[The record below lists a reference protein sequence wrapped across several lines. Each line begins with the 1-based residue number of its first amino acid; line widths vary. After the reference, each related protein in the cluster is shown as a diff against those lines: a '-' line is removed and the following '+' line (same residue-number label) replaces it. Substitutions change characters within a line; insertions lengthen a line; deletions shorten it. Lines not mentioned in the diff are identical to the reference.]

1 MSQTYDANGTPLNER
16 SAVELARLLQRR
28 ELSAEHLLRRC
39 FEHIR
44 LRDPEVQAWTHLAE
58 EKSLQHAREL
68 DRGAVRGLLHGLP
81 LGVKDLFDTMDM
93 PTSYGS
99 PIYANHRPEADAA
112 SVAMCIGAGAI
123 VVGKTVTTEF
133 ATFKP
138 GKTRN
143 PHRLTHTPG
152 GSSSGSAAAVADAM
166 VPLAFGT
173 QTAASVIRPAAFC
186 GIVGYKPSFGNITRA
201 GVKSLSETLDTIGCF
216 GRTVQDVGLF
226 AAAMTGNDRL
236 LQIERASVPHFA
248 VCLTHEWHYAGQDT
262 QRAIQEATTGLSSHG
277 AKITDLPL
285 PEIFSRLVQ
294 AQSEIMAFEAAR
306 SLAHERLNHLPAIS
320 PALADILKAGMEIP
334 VEQHQNN
341 LKLSNYARIAIDAY
355 FDQFDVIIAPSAI
368 GEAPEGLEHTGDPVF
383 CRMWTL
389 LGLPC
394 VHVPFTTGST
404 GLPVGLQVIGR
415 YGADEQ
421 TLQAAHW
428 LQETTRR

>member
-1 MSQTYDANGTPLNER
+1 MSGAPLNER
-16 SAVELARLLQRR
+16 SALELAHLLQRR
-28 ELSAEHLLRRC
+28 ELNAEHLLRSCLERI
-39 FEHIR
+39 H
-44 LRDPEVQAWTHLAE
+44 LREPEVQAWTHLAE
-58 EKSLQHAREL
+58 EKALRHAREL
-68 DRGAVRGLLHGLP
+68 DRGAVRGLMHGLP
-81 LGVKDLFDTMDM
+81 IGVKDLFDTMDM
-93 PTSYGS
+93 PTCYGS
-99 PIYANHRPEADAA
+99 PIYAGHRPAADAA

-123 VVGKTVTTEF
+123 AVGKTVTTEF

-173 QTAASVIRPAAFC
+173 QTAASIIRPAAFC
-186 GIVGYKPSFGNITRA
+186 GIVGYKPSFGNVVRA
-201 GVKSLSETLDTIGCF
+201 GVKSLSETLDTVGCF

-226 AAAMTGNDRL
+226 AAAMTGVDRL
-236 LQIERASVPHFA
+236 LQIERASAPHFA
-248 VCLTHEWHYAGQDT
+248 VCRTHEWHYAGQDT
-262 QRAIQEATTGLSSHG
+262 QRAMQDAAAGLSSGG
-277 AKITDLPL
+277 ARVSDFPL

-320 PALADILKAGMEIP
+320 PALAGILKAGIEIP
-334 VEQHQNN
+334 MEQHQNN
-341 LKLSNYARIAIDAY
+341 LKLANSARIAIDGC
-355 FDQFDVIIAPSAI
+355 FGQFDAIIAPSTI

-428 LQETTRR
+428 LQQTMRR

>member
-1 MSQTYDANGTPLNER
+1 M
-16 SAVELARLLQRR
+16 
-28 ELSAEHLLRRC
+28 
-39 FEHIR
+39 
-44 LRDPEVQAWTHLAE
+44 
-58 EKSLQHAREL
+58 
-68 DRGAVRGLLHGLP
+68 HGLP
-81 LGVKDLFDTMDM
+81 LGVKDLFDTMHM
-93 PTSYGS
+93 PSCYGS
-99 PIYANHRPEADAA
+99 PIYAAHKPVANAA

-133 ATFKP
+133 ATFTP

-152 GSSSGSAAAVADAM
+152 GSSSGSAAAVADGMA
-166 VPLAFGT
+166 PLAFGT

-186 GIVGYKPSFGNITRA
+186 GVVGYKPSFGKVPRA

-226 AAAMTGNDRL
+226 AAALNGDGRL
-236 LQIERASVPHFA
+236 LQIESARTPHFA
-248 VCLTHEWHYAGQDT
+248 ICRTHEWHYAGPDT
-262 QRAIQEATTGLSSHG
+262 QRAIEEAATGLSSGG
-277 AKITDLPL
+277 AKVSELVL
-285 PEIFSRLVQ
+285 PEVFSRLVE
-294 AQSEIMAFEAAR
+294 AQNEIMGFEAAR

-320 PALADILKAGMEIP
+320 PALASMLKTGMEIP
-334 VEQHQNN
+334 LEQHQKN
-341 LKLSNYARIAIDAY
+341 LRLANDARIAIDRY
-355 FDQFDVIIAPSAI
+355 FDQFDAIIAPSTI
-368 GEAPEGLEHTGDPVF
+368 GEAPAGLEHTGDPVF
-383 CRMWTL
+383 CRMWSL

-428 LQETTRR
+428 LQETMRR